1 MQYNVSSPQ
10 TRFNIFL
17 HYFLQKF
24 TANVF
29 QFGEIILHI
38 IATGWKM
45 LMDREKIKE
54 EENSEMIWYE
64 RQKETKLCF
73 LLVESLSDVLF
84 NEHANPCTHASN
96 SCSAPSKRGIPSW
109 HTDIRPLGPSKLFC
123 FFAAVAIV
131 SPIYWWAKN
140 TIISKINATLSQNN
154 EQINNNQVVFLYCIC
169 TVYTQRVTF
178 VVYMY
183 TNNWQSC
190 FRLGF

>member
-1 MQYNVSSPQ
+1 MKGKKRQNCAYCWWDLCQTFCLMNTQTPALMLLIHVQLPQ
-10 TRFNIFL
+10 
-17 HYFLQKF
+17 K
-24 TANVF
+24 
-29 QFGEIILHI
+29 G
-38 IATGWKM
+38 G
-45 LMDREKIKE
+45 
-54 EENSEMIWYE
+54 
-64 RQKETKLCF
+64 F
-73 LLVESLSDVLF
+73 LLDTQTSGHLVHQRLF
-84 NEHANPCTHASN
+84 
-96 SCSAPSKRGIPSW
+96 
-109 HTDIRPLGPSKLFC
+109 F

-131 SPIYWWAKN
+131 SPIYRWAKN